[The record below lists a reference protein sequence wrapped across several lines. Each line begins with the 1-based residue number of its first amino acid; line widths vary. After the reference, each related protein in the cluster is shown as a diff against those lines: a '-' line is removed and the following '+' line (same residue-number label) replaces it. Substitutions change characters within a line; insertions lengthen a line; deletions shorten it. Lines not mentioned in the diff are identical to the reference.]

1 MDIKA
6 EVKSVERLK
15 DYFFV
20 VPDYQREYVWKVD
33 DQVEQFLI
41 DIDNEYVPGARDQA
55 SYFIGSIIIV
65 QNGEK
70 HDVIDGQQRL
80 TTLVISLCA
89 LRDLLRSCDGGEQQ
103 LQANDR
109 KLLAKVEEWLSDFDI
124 KSDQM
129 MPRLELQYD
138 ESSDF
143 LSQLIENKSFQGQAT
158 GSITKMQQAYQRIW
172 NHFAGY
178 QHQSISELM
187 AYARYFLTGIDL
199 VVIESENLS
208 SALKIFET
216 INQRGA
222 GLNAMDLVK
231 NLMFSQAK
239 ESQFGQIKTIWKQ
252 ITDNLQQCGEGDKP
266 LRFLRYFM
274 QARYHNGILREDELY
289 KWIISKEGKDALQFE
304 AEPVALV
311 KELERMS
318 LRYAELVNATN
329 NANNHREVSR
339 YPSVVNIGYI
349 NKYRSRQ
356 HLVLLMA
363 LDANCPDEV
372 LEYLACQLESF
383 FFFAN
388 TLSLQTKTYEQR
400 FTQWAAKLRG
410 ARDTETVAIVL
421 ESTLVAFI
429 RHRLHEFKQAFE
441 HINHTHYNPQYRER
455 FILGKLENEIRRQCG
470 LVAKSQSMIQ
480 QMQIEHILPST
491 VRNLELSEHF
501 DDVISHILYKPKL
514 GNVTLLESTIN
525 QAINKCN
532 DLATDWFTQKQKA
545 YTRSDCVMTN
555 LLAHDYEIGS
565 DTALNRYKLK
575 SGYKFEQW
583 TPQTIDARQRL
594 LMDLAMDAWRF
605 NGQRIDKQ
613 PDETEQEAVA
623 VQV

>member
-41 DIDNEYVPGARDQA
+41 DIDNEYVPGAKEQA
-55 SYFIGSIIIV
+55 SYFIGSIIVV

-70 HDVIDGQQRL
+70 YDVIDGQQRL

-89 LRDLLRSCDGGEQQ
+89 LRDLLRNCDRAEQ

-124 KSDQM
+124 KSGETL
-129 MPRLELQYD
+129 PRLELQYE

-143 LSQLIENKSFQGQAT
+143 LSQLIESKTFQGQQS
-158 GSITKMQQAYQRIW
+158 GSIRKMLQAYQRIFS
-172 NHFAGY
+172 HFEGY
-178 QHQSISELM
+178 QQHSIPELM

-252 ITDNLQQCGEGDKP
+252 ITENLQQCGEGDKP

-289 KWIISKEGKDALQFE
+289 KWIISKEGKEALQFE
-304 AEPVALV
+304 AEPLVLV

-318 LRYAELVNATN
+318 LRYATLVQATN
-329 NANNHREVSR
+329 DAGNWRDGGRFSNVT
-339 YPSVVNIGYI
+339 NIGYI

-356 HLVLLMA
+356 HLVLLLA
-363 LDANCPDEV
+363 LDVNCSDDV
-372 LEYLACQLESF
+372 LEYLASQLESF

-400 FTQWAAKLRG
+400 FTQWAAKLRN
-410 ARDTETVAIVL
+410 ANDIETVANVL
-421 ESTLVAFI
+421 EVTLISFI
-429 RHRLHEFKQAFE
+429 RHRLNEFKQAFQN
-441 HINHTHYNPQYRER
+441 INHTHFNPQYRQR
-455 FILGKLENEIRRQCG
+455 FVLGKLENEIRRKCG
-470 LVAKSQSMIQ
+470 LVAKSQGMIQ
-480 QMQIEHILPST
+480 QMQIEHILPQT
-491 VRNLELSEHF
+491 TRNDEQSEYF
-501 DDVISHILYKPKL
+501 SDPLDKLLKVFKL

-525 QAINKCN
+525 QAVNHCN
-532 DLATDWFTQKQKA
+532 DFATDWFAQKQSA

-565 DTALNRYKLK
+565 NTALNRYKLR
-575 SGYKFEQW
+575 SGYQFEQW
-583 TPQTIDARQRL
+583 TPQSIEARQQL

-605 NGQRIDKQ
+605 NGQRIDYVPAEVQ
-613 PDETEQEAVA
+613 QEAVTE
-623 VQV
+623 